1 MPKSLK
7 ITSRFIAVAVL
18 LTLAATASRTAMA
31 QTLQCLA
38 TGQVVNGNT
47 AGLDVQPCPTTKTVE
62 TVNVDSVADPLPDPT
77 GPPGNNSTVVWGY
90 ESAFAGSHVRS
101 YHFGP
106 PVTPIANCVPD
117 QTVIPLASNGR
128 GMAFDPLDGNLWISR
143 LDFFL
148 GDDKIWKIVPPQAT
162 PTPGICP
169 VVTSLTVHDRA
180 GNPPAQTGF
189 GALDV
194 DEGSKHIWAAG
205 YIPVLQGGVLKNFFY
220 LINRNNGLI
229 LHSCY
234 LTTTDPFAG
243 NDSLAYARL
252 DGLAGSGQYL
262 LTDNGEFTPGI
273 DSSTEILVIDTAS
286 CHDGREATVV
296 ASFPKNRA
304 IGVTGIDFEW
314 PGLLETDVLADS
326 FLYNNFDQPF
336 ATSTSYGIWGDTF
349 TMEDISLCGF
359 RAKFGGDGRDFC
371 PYQ

>member
-1 MPKSLK
+1 
-7 ITSRFIAVAVL
+7 
-18 LTLAATASRTAMA
+18 MA
-31 QTLQCLA
+31 QSPQCLA
-38 TGQVVNGNT
+38 TGQVVNGDT
-47 AGLDVQPCPTTKTVE
+47 AGLNVQPCPATQTSDI
-62 TVNVDSVADPLPDPT
+62 VNVDSTADPVPDPT

-90 ESAFAGSHVRS
+90 EAAFLSPHVRS

-117 QTVIPLASNGR
+117 PAVIPAGSNGR
-128 GMAFDPLDGNLWISR
+128 GVAFDPLDGNLWISR
-143 LDFFL
+143 LTTFT

-162 PTPGICP
+162 PTPGVCP
-169 VVTSLTVHDRA
+169 VVTSLTVHDQA

-205 YIPVLQGGVLKNFFY
+205 YIPVFQGGVLKNFFY
-220 LINRNNGLI
+220 LVNRNNGLI
-229 LHSCY
+229 IQSCY
-234 LTTTDPFAG
+234 LTTANPFAG

-252 DGLAGSGQYL
+252 DGLPGSGQYL
-262 LTDNGEFTPGI
+262 LTDNGEFTPGV
-273 DSSTEILVIDTAS
+273 DSDASILVIDTAS
-286 CHDGREATVV
+286 CHNGQQATVV

-304 IGVTGIDFEW
+304 LGVTGIDFEW

-336 ATSTSYGIWGDTF
+336 ATSTNYGPWGDTT

-371 PYQ
+371 PYP